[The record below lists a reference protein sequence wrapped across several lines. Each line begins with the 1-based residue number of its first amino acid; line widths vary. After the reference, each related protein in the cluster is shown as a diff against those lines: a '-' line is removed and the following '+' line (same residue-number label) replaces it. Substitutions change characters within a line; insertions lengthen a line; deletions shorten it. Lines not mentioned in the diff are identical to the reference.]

1 MSHLFFYLIIADR
14 TQGPSLLNNSDSSGA
29 PDPKNLKVKV

>member
-1 MSHLFFYLIIADR
+1 MSHLLCLNFADR
-14 TQGPSLLNNSDSSGA
+14 TQGPGLLNNQDSSGA